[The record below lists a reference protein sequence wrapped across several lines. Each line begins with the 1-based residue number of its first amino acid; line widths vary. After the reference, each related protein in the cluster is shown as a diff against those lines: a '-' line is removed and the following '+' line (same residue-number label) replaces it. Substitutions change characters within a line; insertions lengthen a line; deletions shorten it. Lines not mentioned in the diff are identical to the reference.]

1 MSTELTRRG
10 AFGAVIGGAALGGA
24 ALTLAAGARPA
35 LAAAEMQGPLT
46 SSVRRFKLGAFEV
59 TTIHDGAISLPGPH
73 PIFGENQSAEDVAA
87 FAQANLL
94 PPDQM
99 QISFTV
105 TLVNTGSELI
115 LFDTG
120 NGVGR
125 RPNAGQLLSRLAA
138 AGVTPEQIDVVAFT
152 HFHGDHIGGVIE
164 NGARAFPNARYAAGA
179 VEFDHWTDIEHATD
193 LILSNIEPLAEEMTM
208 LNPGDAVVSGVEAFD
223 SMGHTP
229 GHLAYHIESEG
240 QRLMITGDIANH
252 YALSLARPDW
262 HVRFDMDKEKAVA
275 ARKRV
280 FGMIAADRIP
290 FIGYHMPPPAV
301 GYVMAEGEGFRFI
314 PESYQLSL

>member
-1 MSTELTRRG
+1 MEMTRRG
-10 AFGAVIGGAALGGA
+10 AMGAAIGGAA
-24 ALTLAAGARPA
+24 ALALAGGARPA
-35 LAAAEMQGPLT
+35 RAAAEMQGAMVPA
-46 SSVRRFKLGAFEV
+46 VRRFKLGGFEV
-59 TTIHDGAISLPGPH
+59 TTIHDGAVSMPGPH

-87 FAQANLL
+87 FAEANLL
-94 PPDQM
+94 PADQM

-115 LFDTG
+115 LFDAG

-125 RPNAGQLLSRLAA
+125 RPNAGLLLSRLAA
-138 AGVTPEQIDVVAFT
+138 AGVTPEQIDLVAFT

-164 NGARAFPNARYAAGA
+164 DGARAFPNARYAASA
-179 VEFDHWTDIEHATD
+179 VEFDHWTDIENATD
-193 LILSNIEPLAEEMTM
+193 LVISNVEPLADEMTM
-208 LNPGDAVVSGVEAFD
+208 LAPGDALVSGIEVID

-229 GHLAYHIESEG
+229 GHVSYHLESEG
-240 QRLMITGDIANH
+240 RRLVIAGDVANH

-275 ARKRV
+275 ARQRV

-301 GYVMAEGEGFRFI
+301 GYVVAEGQGFRFI